1 VTPVLK
7 SKTAADKR
15 QHPRFP
21 VGITMDIF
29 AKGHTVGKCRGTIAD
44 LSVGGMSFKTNAELE
59 PGMCLY
65 LKLNI
70 PLEIRGEVTN
80 TKSSASG
87 GMHRYGVRFHKIGYN
102 NPEEHKPDNFIA
114 AKFQKAVNLRRS
126 S

>member
-1 VTPVLK
+1 MTAVK
-7 SKTAADKR
+7 GARTAADKR
-15 QHPRFP
+15 KHPRFP
-21 VGITMDIF
+21 IGITMDIF

-44 LSVGGMSFKTNAELE
+44 LSVGGMSFKTNALLE

-80 TKSSASG
+80 TKVSAAG

-102 NPEEHKPDNFIA
+102 NPEEAKPESFVA
-114 AKFQKAVNLRRS
+114 AKFQKNGKA
-126 S
+126 